1 MKLIIIVNKIL
12 IVSIVVQ
19 FKIYYYIINIFK
31 LTVSHM
37 IMNLPDGTVAT
48 CTRVDR
54 HFPVT

>member
-1 MKLIIIVNKIL
+1 MKLIIVNKIL

-37 IMNLPDGTVAT
+37 IINLPDGTVAIH
-48 CTRVDR
+48 VQELIDISL
-54 HFPVT
+54 